1 MRSSAGR
8 RPITFGAERGTGN
21 QLKGDEYALR
31 HKIFVGYVALM
42 VLLFLAPVPS
52 THLAESSHLDK
63 LVHFGIFLVFALL
76 FHVDRAPS
84 VWWALLTA
92 FTFAAAIELVQSLL
106 PYRDGD
112 RWDFLAGAAGATCG
126 TVLMLWFAR
135 QARRVDGS

>member
-1 MRSSAGR
+1 M
-8 RPITFGAERGTGN
+8 
-21 QLKGDEYALR
+21 R

-76 FHVDRAPS
+76 LHADRAPS
-84 VWWALLTA
+84 VWRALLTA

-112 RWDFLAGAAGATCG
+112 PWDFVAGAAGAACG
-126 TVLMLWFAR
+126 TLLMLWFAR

>member
-1 MRSSAGR
+1 M
-8 RPITFGAERGTGN
+8 
-21 QLKGDEYALR
+21 R
-31 HKIFVGYVALM
+31 HKVFVGYVALM
-42 VLLFLAPVPS
+42 VLLFLAPVPP
-52 THLAESSHLDK
+52 THLAESSHVDK

-84 VWWALLTA
+84 VWWALLTT

-112 RWDFLAGAAGATCG
+112 GWDFLAGAAGATCG